1 MIDTLNSLLLAP
13 LNDYGFMRRALIA
26 GLALSLAA
34 PPLGVFLMLRGM
46 SLIGDAMAHAILPG
60 VALGFLLAGF
70 SLPAMSL
77 GGILSGLVVAGLA
90 GGVSQLT
97 GHREDAAM
105 ASFYLIS
112 LAAGVMLVS
121 LGGSSVD
128 LTHVLF
134 GSILAVDTTALWLIA
149 AVCSVTVVVLA
160 LSFRALVV
168 ECLDPL
174 FLRGQGVRSGLIQG
188 VFLGLVVLNLTA
200 GFQTLGTLMAVG
212 LMMLPATAA
221 RFWSKRLEGL
231 IGLAVLIALFAS
243 TGGLL
248 LSYHFSLPSGP
259 SIILLAGAVYLLSA
273 LGGRYHSLLA
283 RWRRT
288 ATPLESADGES
299 ADRESAGRES
309 AGRESASTR

>member
-1 MIDTLNSLLLAP
+1 MLELLHEWLIAP
-13 LNDYGFMRRALIA
+13 FDYGFMKRAFVA

-34 PPLGVFLMLRGM
+34 PPLGVFLMMRGM

-77 GGILSGLVVAGLA
+77 GGILSGLLVATLA
-90 GGVSQLT
+90 GSVSQMT
-97 GHREDAAM
+97 GHREDSAM
-105 ASFYLIS
+105 ASFFLIS

-134 GSILAVDTTALWLIA
+134 GSILAVNTQALVLITAISSVIVLTLAWL
-149 AVCSVTVVVLA
+149 
-160 LSFRALVV
+160 FRALVV

-174 FLRGQGVRSGLIQG
+174 FLRGQGMRSGLVHG
-188 VFLGLVVLNLTA
+188 LFLGLLVLNLTA

-212 LMMLPATAA
+212 LMMLPATTA

-231 IGLAVLIALFAS
+231 IGIAVVWAMLAS
-243 TGGLL
+243 SGGLL
-248 LSYHFSLPSGP
+248 LSYHLSIPSGP
-259 SIILLAGAVYLLSA
+259 AIILLAGAGYVLSA
-273 LGGRYHSLLA
+273 LLGRHHSLLA
-283 RWRRT
+283 KYRRR
-288 ATPLESADGES
+288 AAPLETGE
-299 ADRESAGRES
+299 AA
-309 AGRESASTR
+309 

>member
-1 MIDTLNSLLLAP
+1 MLGELLASLHEWLIAP
-13 LNDYGFMRRALIA
+13 FDYGFMKRALIA
-26 GLALSLAA
+26 SFALSLAA
-34 PPLGVFLMLRGM
+34 PPMGVFLVLRGM

-77 GGILSGLVVAGLA
+77 GGILSGLLVAGLA
-90 GGVSQLT
+90 GSVSQMS
-97 GHREDAAM
+97 GQREDAAM
-105 ASFYLIS
+105 ASFFLIS

-134 GSILAVDTTALWLIA
+134 GSILAVNSTSLLLIA
-149 AVCSVTVVVLA
+149 AISSLIVITLA
-160 LSFRALVV
+160 VIFRALVV

-174 FLRGQGVRSGLIQG
+174 FLRGQGVRGSLAHG

-231 IGLAVLIALFAS
+231 IGVAIAIALVAS
-243 TGGLL
+243 AGGLL
-248 LSYHFSLPSGP
+248 LSYHLSIPSGP
-259 SIILLAGAVYLLSA
+259 AIILLAGAGYLFSA
-273 LGGRYHSLLA
+273 LFGRHHSLL
-283 RWRRT
+283 RRLRHR
-288 ATPLESADGES
+288 AAPLGAPEPH
-299 ADRESAGRES
+299 
-309 AGRESASTR
+309 

>member
-1 MIDTLNSLLLAP
+1 MLDLIAP
-13 LNDYGFMRRALIA
+13 LADYGFMRRALIA

-60 VALGFLLAGF
+60 VALGFLMAGF

-90 GGVSQLT
+90 GGVSQMT
-97 GHREDAAM
+97 GHREDSAM

-134 GSILAVDTTALWLIA
+134 GSILAVDTTALLLIA
-149 AVCSVTVVVLA
+149 AVSTATLLLLA
-160 LSFRALVV
+160 VMFRALVM

-174 FLRGQGVRSGLIQG
+174 FLRGQGVRPGLIQG
-188 VFLGLVVLNLTA
+188 VFLGLVVINLTA

-231 IGLAVLIALFAS
+231 MGLAIVIAMLSS

-248 LSYHFSLPSGP
+248 LSYHLDLPSGP
-259 SIILLAGAVYLLSA
+259 SIILLAGIAYLLSA
-273 LGGRYHSLLA
+273 LFGRYNSLLV
-283 RWRRT
+283 RLRRR
-288 ATPLESADGES
+288 AAPLDTSRNGAASA
-299 ADRESAGRES
+299 
-309 AGRESASTR
+309 

>member
-1 MIDTLNSLLLAP
+1 MMELLHEWLVAP
-13 LNDYGFMRRALIA
+13 FDYGFMRRAAVA

-34 PPLGVFLMLRGM
+34 PPMGVFLMLRGM

-70 SLPAMSL
+70 SLPIMSL
-77 GGILSGLVVAGLA
+77 GGVLSGLLIAVLA
-90 GGVSQLT
+90 GSVSQMT
-97 GHREDAAM
+97 GHREDSAM
-105 ASFYLIS
+105 ASFFLIS

-134 GSILAVDTTALWLIA
+134 GSILAVNSTALLLIA
-149 AVCSVTVVVLA
+149 SISSVIVITLA
-160 LSFRALVV
+160 LIFRALVV

-174 FLRGQGVRSGLIQG
+174 FLRGQGMQGSLVHG

-212 LMMLPATAA
+212 LMMLPATTA

-231 IGLAVLIALFAS
+231 ITIAVLLAAFAS
-243 TGGLL
+243 LGGLL
-248 LSYHFSLPSGP
+248 LSYHLSVPSGP
-259 SIILLAGAVYLLSA
+259 AIILLAGVGYVLSA
-273 LGGRYHSLLA
+273 LLGRYHSLRAKLQRHA
-283 RWRRT
+283 I
-288 ATPLESADGES
+288 PLGAPESH
-299 ADRESAGRES
+299 
-309 AGRESASTR
+309 

>member
-1 MIDTLNSLLLAP
+1 MIESLNALLLAP
-13 LNDYGFMRRALIA
+13 LTDYGFMRRALIA

-77 GGILSGLVVAGLA
+77 GGVLSGLIVAGLA
-90 GGVSQLT
+90 GGVSQMT
-97 GHREDAAM
+97 GHREDSAM

-134 GSILAVDTTALWLIA
+134 GSILAVTSTALLLIA
-149 AVCSVTVVVLA
+149 AVCSVTVLLLA
-160 LSFRALVV
+160 LMFRALVV

-174 FLRGQGVRSGLIQG
+174 FLRGQGVRHGLIHG
-188 VFLGLVVLNLTA
+188 LFLGLVVLNLTA

-212 LMMLPATAA
+212 LMMLPATTA

-231 IGLAVLIALFAS
+231 IGLAVVIAMLAS

-248 LSYHFSLPSGP
+248 LSYHFELPSGP
-259 SIILLAGAVYLLSA
+259 SIILLAGIAYLFSA
-273 LGGRYHSLLA
+273 LCGRYHSVLA
-283 RWRRT
+283 RLRRR
-288 ATPLESADGES
+288 ATPLESS
-299 ADRESAGRES
+299 ANDYQPSA
-309 AGRESASTR
+309 

>member
-1 MIDTLNSLLLAP
+1 MLALLDAWLFAP
-13 LNDYGFMRRALIA
+13 FEYGFMRRAVVA

-60 VALGFLLAGF
+60 VALGFLFAGF
-70 SLPAMSL
+70 SLPIMSL
-77 GGILSGLVVAGLA
+77 GGILSGLLVAVLA
-90 GGVSQLT
+90 GSVSQMT
-97 GHREDAAM
+97 GHREDSAM
-105 ASFYLIS
+105 ASFFLIS

-134 GSILAVDTTALWLIA
+134 GSILAVDTTALVLIA
-149 AVCSVTVVVLA
+149 GIASLIVIALA
-160 LSFRALVV
+160 GIFRALVV

-174 FLRGQGVRSGLIQG
+174 FLRGQGVRGGVVHG

-212 LMMLPATAA
+212 LMMLPATTA
-221 RFWSKRLEGL
+221 RFWSQRLEGL
-231 IGLAVLIALFAS
+231 IAIAIGIALVAS

-248 LSYHFSLPSGP
+248 LSYHLSLPSGP
-259 SIILLAGAVYLLSA
+259 SIILLAGVAYVLSA
-273 LGGRYHSLLA
+273 LFGRQHSLAA

-288 ATPLESADGES
+288 ARPLDT
-299 ADRESAGRES
+299 
-309 AGRESASTR
+309 ASSP

>member
-1 MIDTLNSLLLAP
+1 MLDLLNSLFIAP
-13 LNDYGFMRRALIA
+13 FDYGFMRRAMIA

-70 SLPAMSL
+70 SLPVMSL
-77 GGILSGLVVAGLA
+77 GGMLSGLLVAGLA
-90 GGVSQLT
+90 GSVSQMT

-105 ASFYLIS
+105 ASFFLIS

-134 GSILAVDTTALWLIA
+134 GSILAVNTTALVLIA
-149 AVCSVTVVVLA
+149 GISSVIVLA
-160 LSFRALVV
+160 MALMFRALVV

-174 FLRGQGVRSGLIQG
+174 FLRGQGVRHGLVHG
-188 VFLGLVVLNLTA
+188 LFLALVVLNLTA

-212 LMMLPATAA
+212 LMMLPATTA

-231 IGLAVLIALFAS
+231 MAIAVVWAMIAS

-248 LSYHFSLPSGP
+248 LSYHLALPSGP
-259 SIILLAGAVYLLSA
+259 SIIMLAGVGYVFSA
-273 LGGRYHSLLA
+273 LLGRYHSLLSKL
-283 RWRRT
+283 RRR
-288 ATPLESADGES
+288 ATPLETGGA
-299 ADRESAGRES
+299 A
-309 AGRESASTR
+309 

>member
-1 MIDTLNSLLLAP
+1 MLELLEAWLIAP
-13 LNDYGFMRRALIA
+13 FDYGFMQRAVVA

-46 SLIGDAMAHAILPG
+46 SLIGDAMSHAILPG
-60 VALGFLLAGF
+60 VALGFLFAGF
-70 SLPAMSL
+70 SLPIMSL
-77 GGILSGLVVAGLA
+77 GGVLSGLLVAVLA
-90 GGVSQLT
+90 GSVSQMS
-97 GHREDAAM
+97 GQREDAAM
-105 ASFYLIS
+105 ASFFLIA

-134 GSILAVDTTALWLIA
+134 GSILAVNTTALLLIA
-149 AVCSVTVVVLA
+149 AISSLIVITLA
-160 LSFRALVV
+160 VMFRALVV

-174 FLRGQGVRSGLIQG
+174 FLRGQGSRNGLIHG
-188 VFLGLVVLNLTA
+188 LFLALVVLNLTA

-231 IGLAVLIALFAS
+231 ICIAVVWAMIAS

-248 LSYHFSLPSGP
+248 LSYHLSLPSGP
-259 SIILLAGAVYLLSA
+259 SIILLAGLGYIFSA
-273 LGGRYHSLLA
+273 LFGRYHS
-283 RWRRT
+283 
-288 ATPLESADGES
+288 
-299 ADRESAGRES
+299 
-309 AGRESASTR
+309 

>member
-1 MIDTLNSLLLAP
+1 MLELLHEWLIAP
-13 LNDYGFMRRALIA
+13 FDYGFMKRAFVA

-34 PPLGVFLMLRGM
+34 PPLGVFLMMRGM

-77 GGILSGLVVAGLA
+77 GGILSGLLVATLA
-90 GGVSQLT
+90 GSVSQMT
-97 GHREDAAM
+97 GHREDSAM
-105 ASFYLIS
+105 ASFFLIS

-134 GSILAVDTTALWLIA
+134 GSILAVNTQALVLITAISSVIVLTMAWL
-149 AVCSVTVVVLA
+149 
-160 LSFRALVV
+160 FRALVV

-174 FLRGQGVRSGLIQG
+174 FLRGQGMRSGLVHG
-188 VFLGLVVLNLTA
+188 VFLGLLVLNLTA

-212 LMMLPATAA
+212 LMMLPATTA

-231 IGLAVLIALFAS
+231 IGIAVVWAMLAS
-243 TGGLL
+243 SGGLL
-248 LSYHFSLPSGP
+248 LSYHLSIPSGP
-259 SIILLAGAVYLLSA
+259 AIILLAGGGYVLSA
-273 LGGRYHSLLA
+273 LLGRHHSLLA
-283 RWRRT
+283 KYRRR
-288 ATPLESADGES
+288 AAPLETGE
-299 ADRESAGRES
+299 AA
-309 AGRESASTR
+309 

>member
-1 MIDTLNSLLLAP
+1 MIESLNALLLAP
-13 LNDYGFMRRALIA
+13 LTDYGFMRRAMIA

-77 GGILSGLVVAGLA
+77 GGVLSGLIVAGLA
-90 GGVSQLT
+90 GGVSQMT
-97 GHREDAAM
+97 GHREDSAM

-134 GSILAVDTTALWLIA
+134 GSILAVTSTALLLIA
-149 AVCSVTVVVLA
+149 AVCSVTVLLLA
-160 LSFRALVV
+160 LMFRALVV

-174 FLRGQGVRSGLIQG
+174 FLRGQGVRHGLIHG
-188 VFLGLVVLNLTA
+188 LFLGLVVLNLTA

-212 LMMLPATAA
+212 LMMLPATTA

-231 IGLAVLIALFAS
+231 IGLAVIIAMLAS

-248 LSYHFSLPSGP
+248 LSYHLSLPSGP
-259 SIILLAGAVYLLSA
+259 SIILLAGIAYLFSA
-273 LGGRYHSLLA
+273 LCGRYHSLLVHL
-283 RWRRT
+283 RRR
-288 ATPLESADGES
+288 ATPLEKPQPSA
-299 ADRESAGRES
+299 
-309 AGRESASTR
+309 

>member
-1 MIDTLNSLLLAP
+1 MIDTLNALLLTP
-13 LNDYGFMRRALIA
+13 LTDYGFMRRALIA
-26 GLALSLAA
+26 GLALSLAV

-46 SLIGDAMAHAILPG
+46 SLMGDAMAHAILPG

-77 GGILSGLVVAGLA
+77 GGVLSGLIVAGLA
-90 GGVSQLT
+90 GGVSQMT
-97 GHREDAAM
+97 GHREDSAM

-112 LAAGVMLVS
+112 LAAGVLLVS
-121 LGGSSVD
+121 MGGSSVD

-134 GSILAVDTTALWLIA
+134 GSILAVDSSALLLIA
-149 AVCSVTVVVLA
+149 TVCSVTVLLLA
-160 LSFRALVV
+160 LMFRALVV

-174 FLRGQGVRSGLIQG
+174 FLRGQGARSGLIHG
-188 VFLGLVVLNLTA
+188 LFLGLVVLNLTA

-231 IGLAVLIALFAS
+231 MGLAIVIAMLAS

-248 LSYHFSLPSGP
+248 LSYHLGLPSGP
-259 SIILLAGAVYLLSA
+259 CIILLAGIVYLFSA
-273 LGGRYHSLLA
+273 LCGRHNSVLA
-283 RWRRT
+283 RLRRPRT
-288 ATPLESADGES
+288 TLDTPDTEDS
-299 ADRESAGRES
+299 
-309 AGRESASTR
+309 STPRPHHRTT

>member
-1 MIDTLNSLLLAP
+1 MLALLDAWLLAP
-13 LNDYGFMRRALIA
+13 FDYGFMRRAFVG

-70 SLPAMSL
+70 SLPIMSL
-77 GGILSGLVVAGLA
+77 GGVLSGLLVAVLA
-90 GGVSQLT
+90 GSVSQMT
-97 GHREDAAM
+97 GHREDSAM
-105 ASFYLIS
+105 ASFFLIS
-112 LAAGVMLVS
+112 LAGGVMLVS

-134 GSILAVDTTALWLIA
+134 GSILAVNTTALLLIA
-149 AVCSVTVVVLA
+149 AISSLIVVILA
-160 LSFRALVV
+160 VIFRTLVV

-174 FLRGQGVRSGLIQG
+174 FLRGQGVRGSVVHG

-212 LMMLPATAA
+212 LMMLPATTA
-221 RFWSKRLEGL
+221 RFWSKRMEGL
-231 IGLAVLIALFAS
+231 IGIAVGVAMIAS

-248 LSYHFSLPSGP
+248 LSYHLSLPSGP
-259 SIILLAGAVYLLSA
+259 AIILLAGVAYLLSA
-273 LGGRYHSLLA
+273 LFGRHHSLSVRL
-283 RWRRT
+283 RRRAAPLGT
-288 ATPLESADGES
+288 AETH
-299 ADRESAGRES
+299 
-309 AGRESASTR
+309 

>member
-1 MIDTLNSLLLAP
+1 MIESLNALLLAP
-13 LNDYGFMRRALIA
+13 LTDYGFMRRAMIA

-77 GGILSGLVVAGLA
+77 GGVLSGLIVAGLA
-90 GGVSQLT
+90 GGVSQMT
-97 GHREDAAM
+97 GHREDSAM

-134 GSILAVDTTALWLIA
+134 GSILAVTSTALLLIA
-149 AVCSVTVVVLA
+149 AVCSVTVLLLA
-160 LSFRALVV
+160 LMFRALVV

-174 FLRGQGVRSGLIQG
+174 FLRGQGVRHGLIHG
-188 VFLGLVVLNLTA
+188 LFLGLVVLNLTA

-212 LMMLPATAA
+212 LMMLPATTA

-231 IGLAVLIALFAS
+231 IGLAVVIAMLAS

-248 LSYHFSLPSGP
+248 LSYHLSLPSGP
-259 SIILLAGAVYLLSA
+259 SIILLAGIAYLFSA
-273 LGGRYHSLLA
+273 LCGRYHSLLA
-283 RWRRT
+283 HLRRR
-288 ATPLESADGES
+288 ATPLEKPQPSA
-299 ADRESAGRES
+299 
-309 AGRESASTR
+309 